1 MARDRIAHLSDE
13 EIEEL
18 AWGGKGNYPPMPRG
32 SCPRH
37 LWWVHASGVIC
48 AACEKTMPFAVFRK
62 HPYMKASIVKSI
74 AKLAGKGSAAVLRDH
89 IEQGVKETN
98 E

>member
-1 MARDRIAHLSDE
+1 MAADKIAQLADE
-13 EIEEL
+13 EIEEA
-18 AWGGKGNYPPMPRG
+18 AWGKGNFPRMEYG
-32 SCPRH
+32 SCPKH
-37 LWWVHASGVIC
+37 LWWLHEKGVVC